1 MAYKNNG
8 GATAGA
14 KAGAMTGMSGSGATA
29 GAIAGA
35 KAGMN
40 YDTIPFKNADID
52 MLRLKEQAKNQGM
65 KMKRTLTKKPM
76 SFMDRV
82 RARRG

>member
-29 GAIAGA
+29 GAA
-35 KAGMN
+35 AGMN
-40 YDTIPFKNADID
+40 YDSIPFRNKAID
-52 MLRLKEQAKNQGM
+52 KLMLKELAKKQGM
-65 KMKRTLTKKPM
+65 KMQRTLTKKPQG
-76 SFMDRV
+76 FMDRV
-82 RARRG
+82 RNR